1 MIFIQNTARFILYI
15 ILGLLGVIG
24 LFILTVYLEAFG
36 HLQSKSELK
45 TYENAAASVV
55 LSEEG
60 RLIGKFFSENRTN
73 IDFNQ
78 IPPHLIDALIATE
91 DARFYSHNGI
101 DIRSLLRVI
110 VKSVL
115 LNDKSAGGGST
126 ISQQLAKNI
135 FGRKDFG
142 IMTLPINKTKE
153 AIMAYRLENTFSK
166 DEILTLYL
174 NTVSFGENVYGI
186 EAASTRFFSKKV
198 EDLKIEEAALLVGM
212 LKANTSYNPRLYPE
226 NAKNRRNV
234 VISQMERYNYIDAH
248 IEDSLMQLPLE
259 VKYSN
264 IESESPAGYF
274 LAQVRN
280 EAEHILQH
288 FNSDSVVF
296 WNLEED
302 GLIINTT
309 LNLDLQNYATQSF
322 NEHLSV
328 MQKRLNDQYTG
339 AAGKRF
345 LDQIAERELLRLN
358 LTHRADE
365 VRVRR
370 MFNWDGSYS
379 DSISVI
385 DSIRSALTLLH
396 AGLLAIDPETG
407 AVKTWVGGVDFASQP
422 FDQVL
427 ARRQLASTFKP
438 ILYAAA
444 LEQGIGPCQYYDNDS
459 IILAGFDDW
468 SPVNYDLTYG
478 GKYSLTGA
486 LAKSMNVPTFNLFLD
501 IRLNELDNLW
511 KKMGFS
517 FNLKHSPSLAL
528 GTAEANLRE
537 VAVAYSVFANG
548 GYKVNPFTIT
558 SIQTST
564 GEIIYTNDLVA
575 ADERVLSERS
585 SMLMTA
591 MLQKAIDEGTG
602 IGMRYN
608 YGVSLPLAGK
618 TGTSQNYA
626 DAWFAAYNPK
636 LVIASR
642 VGASSQL
649 IHFRHGRNGSG
660 SALALPLVGL
670 TLQKAQQNP
679 ELRSQLSASFPEL
692 PYELLSQLDCPD
704 YKEKNIFENFIDL
717 FRSDIVTFEEAKSA
731 EVKSEEAMSEEAKS
745 EEGGK
750 KRSLLRRIFRRN

>member
-1 MIFIQNTARFILYI
+1 
-15 ILGLLGVIG
+15 
-24 LFILTVYLEAFG
+24 
-36 HLQSKSELK
+36 
-45 TYENAAASVV
+45 

-60 RLIGKFFSENRTN
+60 RPIGKFFSENRTN
-73 IDFNQ
+73 INFHQ
-78 IPPHLIDALIATE
+78 IPPFLKDALIATE
-91 DARFYSHNGI
+91 DVRFYSHNGI
-101 DIRSLLRVI
+101 DIRSLLRVF

-115 LNDKSAGGGST
+115 MNDRSAGGGST

-135 FGRKDFG
+135 YGRKNFG
-142 IMTLPINKTKE
+142 ILTLPVNKTKE

-166 DEILTLYL
+166 EEILTLYL

-186 EAASTRFFSKKV
+186 EAASTRFFSKRV
-198 EDLKIEEAALLVGM
+198 EDLKVEEAALLVGM
-212 LKANTSYNPRLYPE
+212 LKANTSYNPRLNPE
-226 NAKNRRNV
+226 SAKSRRNV
-234 VISQMERYNYIDAH
+234 VISQLERYNYLDAQTK
-248 IEDSLMQLPLE
+248 DSLMLLPLE

-264 IESESPAGYF
+264 IESESPARYF
-274 LAQVRN
+274 LAHVRN
-280 EAEHILQH
+280 EAEIILNH
-288 FNSDSVVF
+288 LNSDSLVI

-309 LNLDLQNYATQSF
+309 LNLDLQNYATRSF

-328 MQKRLNDQYTG
+328 MQKRLNDQYSG

-345 LDQIAERELLRLN
+345 LDQVAERELIRLN
-358 LTHRADE
+358 LSHRADE
-365 VRVRR
+365 IKVRR
-370 MFNWDGSYS
+370 IFDWNGSHS
-379 DSISVI
+379 EAISVM
-385 DSIRSALTLLH
+385 DSIRNALTLLH
-396 AGLLAIDPETG
+396 AGLLALDPETG
-407 AVKTWVGGVDFASQP
+407 AVRTWVGGIDFASQP

-438 ILYAAA
+438 ILFAAA
-444 LEQGIGPCQYYDNDS
+444 LEQGIGPCNYYDNDS

-501 IRLNELDNLW
+501 IKANELDSLW

-548 GYKVNPFTIT
+548 GYRVKPFSIT
-558 SIQTST
+558 SIQAPT
-564 GEIIYTNDLVA
+564 GEIIYENEMVKTN
-575 ADERVLSERS
+575 ERILSERS

-591 MLQKAIDEGTG
+591 MLQKAIDGGTG
-602 IGMRYN
+602 IGMRN
-608 YGVSLPLAGK
+608 IYGVSLPLAGK

-636 LVIASR
+636 LVIVSR

-649 IHFRHGRNGSG
+649 IHFNHGRNGSA

-670 TLQKAQQNP
+670 TLRKAQQNP
-679 ELRSQLSASFPEL
+679 ELRSQLSAPFPEL
-692 PYELLSQLDCPD
+692 PYDLLSQLDCPD
-704 YKEKNIFENFIDL
+704 YKEKNLFENFIDL
-717 FRSDIVTFEEAKSA
+717 FRSDIITYGGTRGEEVRGVEARG
-731 EVKSEEAMSEEAKS
+731 EETRGEE
-745 EEGGK
+745 EGK

>member
-1 MIFIQNTARFILYI
+1 MKITHKTSRFILFI
-15 ILGLLGVIG
+15 SLGVTGVIL
-24 LFILTVYLEAFG
+24 LFFLTVYLGAFG
-36 HLQSKSELK
+36 HLQNKTELK
-45 TYENAAASVV
+45 NYKNATASIV

-60 RLIGKFFSENRTN
+60 RLIGKFFFENRTN
-73 IDFNQ
+73 INFHQ
-78 IPPHLIDALIATE
+78 LPPFLNDALIATE

-101 DIRSLLRVI
+101 DIRSLFRVLI
-110 VKSVL
+110 KSVL
-115 LNDKSAGGGST
+115 MNDKSAGGGST

-135 FGRKDFG
+135 FGRKNFG
-142 IMTLPINKTKE
+142 ILTLPINKTKE

-166 DEILTLYL
+166 EEILTLYL

-186 EAASTRFFSKKV
+186 EAAATRFFSKRV
-198 EDLKIEEAALLVGM
+198 EDLKVEEAALLVGM

-234 VISQMERYNYIDAH
+234 VISQMERYNYLDAH
-248 IEDSLMQLPLE
+248 AKDSLMLLPLD

-274 LAQVRN
+274 LSQVRK
-280 EAEHILQH
+280 EAEHILQ
-288 FNSDSVVF
+288 SLDTDSLTI

-309 LNLDLQNYATQSF
+309 LNFDLQNYATQAF
-322 NEHLSV
+322 HEHLSV
-328 MQKRLNDQYTG
+328 MQKRLNDQYAG

-345 LDQIAERELLRLN
+345 LDQITERELLRLN
-358 LTHRADE
+358 LSHRADE
-365 VRVRR
+365 IRVRR
-370 MFNWDGSYS
+370 MFNWNGSNS
-379 DSISVI
+379 QSISVM
-385 DSIRSALTLLH
+385 DSIRNALTLLH
-396 AGLLAIDPETG
+396 AGLLAINPETG
-407 AVKTWVGGVDFASQP
+407 AVKSWVGGVDFSSQP

-444 LEQGIGPCQYYDNDS
+444 LEQGIGPCHYYDNDS

-478 GKYSLTGA
+478 GKYSMTGA

-501 IRLNELDNLW
+501 IKLNELDSLW

-517 FNLKHSPSLAL
+517 FNLRHSPSLAL

-537 VAVAYSVFANG
+537 VAIAYSVFANG
-548 GYKVNPFTIT
+548 GYKVKPFIIS
-558 SIQTST
+558 SIQTPT
-564 GEIIYTNDLVA
+564 GDIIYKNEMVNA
-575 ADERVLSERS
+575 GERVLSERS

-591 MLQKAIDEGTG
+591 MLQKAIDGGTG
-602 IGMRYN
+602 IGMRN
-608 YGVSLPLAGK
+608 IYGVSLPLAGK

-626 DAWFAAYNPK
+626 DAWFAAYNPD
-636 LVIASR
+636 LVIVSR

-649 IHFRHGRNGSG
+649 IHFNHGRNGSG

-670 TLQKAQQNP
+670 TLRKAQQNP
-679 ELRSQLSASFPEL
+679 ELRSQLSAPFPEL
-692 PYELLSQLDCPD
+692 PFELISQLDCPD
-704 YKEKNIFENFIDL
+704 YKEKNLFENFIDL
-717 FRSDIVTFEEAKSA
+717 FRSDIVEFEKEST
-731 EVKSEEAMSEEAKS
+731 EEESTEE
-745 EEGGK
+745 EGK
-750 KRSLLRRIFRRN
+750 KRSLFRRIFRRN